1 MADTLQDFL
10 VSLGFKVD
18 ENGQARFFNAIKD
31 SEAKAM
37 SLGKTVG
44 KVGLA
49 IAAVGYE
56 AAKGTLAYAKSME
69 QLFYSARRTGAS
81 LENLKAIQLA
91 GASLGATPESVHA
104 SVENVASFMRHNPGA
119 DAFLGTLGVQTKDEQ
134 GHQLD
139 TVKIEQNLAASFQKM
154 QEWQALQYGGLL
166 GISDDMV
173 LAMRSPDFSEQFEK
187 YRAAEGNGVTKAGEA
202 AHQLGNSDR
211 LLEAHQFGLAA
222 EAMTPVMNTLNSTI
236 QVTNRELGDNNALL
250 TKLMQLW
257 ATNEA
262 MGGIAEKVGMGAGAL
277 WLYKKLTGAGAKA
290 AAGAAEGAAVAE
302 GAAAVEGAAV
312 AEGAGALSTVPLL
325 AGGAAMLYSP
335 DLNKGE
341 DAQFDK
347 MRQSLP
353 AKQEQMVYT
362 LHHKLGMEIPDAIA
376 LTANFTRESSLN
388 PKAQGDKDKDGHF
401 QAYGLGQWHPDRQA
415 EFAKQF
421 GHTMQDSKDPMGEE
435 LAFAVWELKNK
446 YKDTWERM
454 QATGDART
462 KAEVVSRGY
471 ERPKDADGEATARGN
486 IAQNINTT
494 INVNGATD
502 PKKTADLVVAKQT
515 QVNTAA
521 RNSGGAFR

>member
-1 MADTLQDFL
+1 MANTLQDFL

-49 IAAVGYE
+49 IAAIGYE

-81 LENLKAIQLA
+81 LENLKAIQLT
-91 GASLGATPESVHA
+91 GASLGATPESAHA

-277 WLYKKLTGAGAKA
+277 WLYKKIMGTGA
-290 AAGAAEGAAVAE
+290 AAGAAGAAAEGAAVAE
-302 GAAAVEGAAV
+302 
-312 AEGAGALSTVPLL
+312 GALSTVPLL

-335 DLNKGE
+335 SLNEGE
-341 DAQFDK
+341 DKQFDK

-362 LHHKLGMEIPDAIA
+362 MHHKLGMEIPDAIA
-376 LTANFTRESSLN
+376 LTANFTKESTLD
-388 PKAQGDKDKDGHF
+388 PRAVGDKGE
-401 QAYGLGQWHPDRQA
+401 AYGLAQWHPDRQA

-421 GHTMQDSKDPMGEE
+421 GHTMQESKDPMGEE

-471 ERPKDADGEATARGN
+471 ERPKDADGEAVARGN

-494 INVNGATD
+494 INVNGAAD